1 MTQKSEKLKN
11 KKLKFEDYNYF
22 LEATQFKIKIN
33 QLEKTN
39 LMWIVLEFIKR
50 KQQKK
55 KNSKLILK
63 TLQKF
68 RSDKHNVFTEEVIKI
83 ALRAKDDERIQSLDS
98 IETSIWN
105 KKRPSM

>member
-50 KQQKK
+50 KQKTKK
-55 KNSKLILK
+55 K
-63 TLQKF
+63 Q
-68 RSDKHNVFTEEVIKI
+68 
-83 ALRAKDDERIQSLDS
+83 
-98 IETSIWN
+98 
-105 KKRPSM
+105 

>member
-50 KQQKK
+50 KKTKK
-55 KNSKLILK
+55 TIN
-63 TLQKF
+63 
-68 RSDKHNVFTEEVIKI
+68 
-83 ALRAKDDERIQSLDS
+83 
-98 IETSIWN
+98 
-105 KKRPSM
+105 